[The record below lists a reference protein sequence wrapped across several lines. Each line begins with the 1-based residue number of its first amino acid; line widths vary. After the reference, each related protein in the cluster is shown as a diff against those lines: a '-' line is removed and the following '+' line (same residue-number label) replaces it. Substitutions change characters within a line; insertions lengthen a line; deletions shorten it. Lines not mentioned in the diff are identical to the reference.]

1 MSLTTRTSTR
11 HLSDVARHVVKPSG
25 IVRTGWPAVEA
36 KLEQMG
42 LGFDLWQADLARL
55 ILGKRSDGLY
65 AATVGGVFLSIPRQ
79 VGKTYVLSALV
90 FALCLLNPGMLVLW
104 TAHRLKTTGETHKAW
119 KALARRKLIAP
130 FIENI
135 RSGSGDWEVIFR
147 NGSRILLGARERGF
161 GRGFARVDVIV
172 FDECQ
177 ILTDKALDDM
187 IPAANAST
195 LPTGALVLYAGTP
208 PTPENVRT
216 GDAEV
221 FSRNRR
227 DALAGTSDDVLYV
240 ECSADPSVDPSKW
253 PPGHV
258 DFAAIAEANAS
269 YPDRTPKASILRMAK
284 QLSRASLRREG
295 LGIWDDDAAQ
305 KALINSKWWT
315 DELRQEPPADG
326 SRFFGVKFSRD
337 GLRVGLAGCMVTGD
351 RVFVEAIGVYES
363 PSGIAPLAEWLKPR
377 LVDGA
382 AVWVDGQAGQGVL
395 ANELRR
401 LRVPSRRVVLPT
413 VDQVVTAHTTALAHI
428 ENGTLGHSGQTALAE
443 AVASGGRR
451 AVGTRGG
458 WAWDAIG
465 DGDVLPLEAV
475 TMAVGAGIRTRP
487 TNSTGRAAV
496 QRPYATR

>member
-104 TAHRLKTTGETHKAW
+104 TAHRLKATGETHKAW

-305 KALINSKWWT
+305 KALIKFGEWDPLKVT
-315 DELRQEPPADG
+315 EPIVG
-326 SRFFGVKFSRD
+326 TRLGLGIKFSPD
-337 GLRVGLAGCMVTGD
+337 GFLVAVAGASWTAERVM
-351 RVFVEAIGVYES
+351 VEAIREDPTTAGLEELAAWIAERKGLSVIVIDGR
-363 PSGIAPLAEWLKPR
+363 SGAALLEQALIAARVPRRLIVIPTLAEVIAAHALMWD
-377 LVDGA
+377 LVKSG
-382 AVWVDGQAGQGVL
+382 
-395 ANELRR
+395 R
-401 LRVPSRRVVLPT
+401 
-413 VDQVVTAHTTALAHI
+413 LAHSNQA
-428 ENGTLGHSGQTALAE
+428 ELNE
-443 AVASGGRR
+443 AVAAGGQRVIAGR
-451 AVGTRGG
+451 QGG
-458 WAWDAIG
+458 WGWQALG
-465 DGDVLPLEAV
+465 DGDVLPLEAA
-475 TMAVGAGIRTRP
+475 TFAAWGAETRKTTTTAP
-487 TNSTGRAAV
+487 KRL
-496 QRPYATR
+496 Y